1 MLNLTFDNSIQW
13 SLDDTDITK
22 VLNQFNREVASDT
35 LTSIFPFS
43 STSVKNRTS
52 WSAATP
58 SSKMKPACLSF
69 KYQSSNFGFR
79 KVFGLKVFIFLL
91 CFLLD
96 IHSFGNLILQQ
107 QWLTEVAITTPKLL
121 LEQPV
126 IIKMNFFGSIG
137 IVDELIDAMIWT
149 HYDRVWGANATSELC
164 CPPPILRYIF
174 DEWSLDLVF
183 FTSECL
189 TSGVFS
195 SFITWKVESLN

>member
-13 SLDDTDITK
+13 CLDDTDITK
-22 VLNQFNREVASDT
+22 ILNQFNREVASDT

-96 IHSFGNLILQQ
+96 IHSFGCLILQQ
-107 QWLTEVAITTPKLL
+107 QWLTEETMIPKLL
-121 LEQPV
+121 VEQPV

-137 IVDELIDAMIWT
+137 IVDGLIDAMIWT
-149 HYDRVWGANATSELC
+149 LNATYPVAQTQPPSYVA
-164 CPPPILRYIF
+164 PPPAKLFSDIF
-174 DEWSLDLVF
+174 SMNGVWTKF
-183 FTSECL
+183 FSH
-189 TSGVFS
+189 
-195 SFITWKVESLN
+195 LNVWQVAFFLLS